1 MSLLNLRQRVNPVL
15 VKEIRQAVRG
25 KSFRGSFILAL
36 MIAAIVSA
44 ATLANLNPDV
54 PQDLAASGTRM
65 FFALHLVFVFSAII
79 AVPVQAHR
87 SMASERDERTFDA
100 LVISGLKPAQIVL
113 GKWLAAGATLGLFLA
128 AMLPFFAAAA
138 TLYGLDLLMAFLFTC
153 LAMAVGLVLSML
165 GLLAASIGKSK
176 ALSSM
181 LYMVFLGACGLS
193 MMFLIQMTS
202 MTVFGFGGGFGS
214 TDEFLIA
221 MAILLTSAF
230 FLLTWLHGVTV
241 ASISHPEENGMLRVR
256 WAALACAVFL
266 GSVPIWTLSISP
278 VVPARALFAV
288 LTACLVVLG
297 ILNMP
302 VLSES
307 PRMRVRCHYELLR
320 GRWGRFGSWL
330 FLPGGG
336 SAYVLFLVQVAI
348 LTIPTVWKVASMAS
362 SSSSSSG
369 TFQYLLDNGLG
380 GYFTMLGIVLTSAG
394 LPCFLAARARTDM
407 TRHVLRFVAVTLPA
421 WIVLIIGLFTLLS
434 GMNDALFR
442 SPVNPFWALEENF
455 PDVDSFPAMFFWIFL
470 GLGGAVPMLLLAT
483 GQWREIAR
491 IRRGAQEA

>member
-44 ATLANLNPDV
+44 ATLANLNPEV

-65 FFALHLVFVFSAII
+65 FFALHLVFVFSVII

-113 GKWLAAGATLGLFLA
+113 GKWLAAGTTLGLFLA

-138 TLYGLDLLMAFLFTC
+138 TLYGLDLLMAFMFTC

-181 LYMVFLGACGLS
+181 LYMVFLGACFLS

-221 MAILLTSAF
+221 MAILLASAF

-278 VVPARALFAV
+278 VVPARALFGM

-320 GRWGRFGSWL
+320 GRWSRFGSWL
-330 FLPGGG
+330 FL
-336 SAYVLFLVQVAI
+336 VQVAI
-348 LTIPTVWKVASMAS
+348 VTIPSVWKVASMAS
-362 SSSSSSG
+362 SSSSSSD
-369 TFQYLLDNGLG
+369 TFQYLLNNGLG
-380 GYFTMLGIVLTSAG
+380 GYFTMLGIVL
-394 LPCFLAARARTDM
+394 
-407 TRHVLRFVAVTLPA
+407 
-421 WIVLIIGLFTLLS
+421 IIGLLTLLT
-434 GMNDALFR
+434 GMNDAMFR

-455 PDVDSFPAMFFWIFL
+455 PDVDSFAAMFFWLFL